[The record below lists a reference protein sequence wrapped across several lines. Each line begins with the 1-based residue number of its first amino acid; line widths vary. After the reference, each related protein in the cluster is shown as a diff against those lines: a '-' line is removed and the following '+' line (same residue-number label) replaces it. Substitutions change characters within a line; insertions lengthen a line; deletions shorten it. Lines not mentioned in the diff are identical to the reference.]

1 MSRRNTNGQPTNSR
15 PMSGR
20 HGFTLVELLIVLA
33 IMGILAAIALPS
45 YGGYIVRTRRTEG
58 QVALIEAMQRQER
71 YFSGHRTYIAFSA
84 SADDPAVAGFP
95 WWSGEYAA
103 ISSYELD
110 GYACPGRTLA
120 DCIEIRARPGTTRVD
135 TRFRDPDCGALT
147 LDSMGNHGAQ
157 GMPDGRSGGATG
169 RCWP

>member
-1 MSRRNTNGQPTNSR
+1 MNPDRGGE
-15 PMSGR
+15 MSGR
-20 HGFTLVELLIVLA
+20 IMSGRGGFTLVELLIVLA

-58 QVALIEAMQRQER
+58 QVALIEAMQREER
-71 YFSGHRTYIAFSA
+71 YYSGHHTYIAFSA
-84 SADDPAVAGFP
+84 SADDPAAAGFP
-95 WWSGEYAA
+95 WWSGENAA
-103 ISSYELD
+103 TSSYELD
-110 GYACPGRTLA
+110 GYACPGRTLT

-147 LDSMGNHGAQ
+147 LDSLGNHGAQ